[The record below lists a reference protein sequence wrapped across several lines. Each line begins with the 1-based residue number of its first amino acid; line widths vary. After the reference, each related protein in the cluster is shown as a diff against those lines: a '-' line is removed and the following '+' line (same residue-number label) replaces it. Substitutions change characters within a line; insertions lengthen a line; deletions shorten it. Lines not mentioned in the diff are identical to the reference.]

1 MTRRYLNPAWKN
13 RSTEELERALE
24 HLCWSPLADD
34 PAIAE
39 VIYLLAEELKFR
51 TGVEA

>member
-24 HLCWSPLADD
+24 RAEGKSYKDRVSAELA
-34 PAIAE
+34 
-39 VIYLLAEELKFR
+39 VLLRRELEFR
-51 TGVEA
+51 KAGES